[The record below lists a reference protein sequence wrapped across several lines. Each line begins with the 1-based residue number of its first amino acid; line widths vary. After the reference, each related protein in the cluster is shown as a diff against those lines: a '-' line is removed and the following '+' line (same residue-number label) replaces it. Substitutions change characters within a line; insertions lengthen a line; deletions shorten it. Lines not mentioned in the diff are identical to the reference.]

1 MHFIHKIQYFE
12 EFMHKIALFFFLKLV
27 LPGFRSIE
35 IMIKIFNAS
44 CVNNVHASYRIV
56 ISIFFV
62 LTCSLPLVFLVFFLV
77 LFYLSYSLA
86 SCLGKLEPIGPPLL
100 FLPPPLIVR
109 GS

>member
-12 EFMHKIALFFFLKLV
+12 EFVHKIALFFFFLKLV

-77 LFYLSYSLA
+77 LFYLSYS
-86 SCLGKLEPIGPPLL
+86 
-100 FLPPPLIVR
+100 
-109 GS
+109 